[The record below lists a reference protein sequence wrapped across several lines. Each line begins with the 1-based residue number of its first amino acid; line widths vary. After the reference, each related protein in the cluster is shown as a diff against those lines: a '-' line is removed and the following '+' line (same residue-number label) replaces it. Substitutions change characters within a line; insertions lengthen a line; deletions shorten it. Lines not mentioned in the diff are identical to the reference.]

1 MKSIK
6 EFSMNFTEMTIE
18 QLQEWVA
25 NNKTSP
31 FVHEAIGKLVELKL
45 EVLDKKL
52 DKYDT
57 RYICSL

>member
-1 MKSIK
+1 
-6 EFSMNFTEMTIE
+6 MNFTEMTIE
-18 QLQEWVA
+18 QLQKWVA

-45 EVLDKKL
+45 EVLDKEL

-57 RYICSL
+57 RYTSQSNY